1 MSKEARV
8 HVAKAIESDIELGYG
23 IPISIPGIYKL
34 KDAEVYPLG
43 LQTQQTIDE
52 AGRSIPKK
60 RLTHDL
66 SHNREKGCSVNQRI
80 DISSMPR
87 ATYGHTLSRFLHF
100 IHHLRWSFPN
110 EQILC
115 NKIDIEKAYRRLHA
129 SAKAAAKC
137 IAIWHPDEAKRP
149 EDGIGVLLSRLP
161 FGSSPAP
168 PGFCTISEAV
178 FDLADDLLNCPLW
191 DPEELPSPQADLLHD
206 PEPPGDNTPFGVA
219 MEADVKLD
227 PNCKGGTDGFI
238 DDGACAVLA
247 SPSNSRMVARG
258 AQATLMSLF
267 LVFRPLAAALEP
279 MKRPDPPSMRKL
291 EAEGMLREVITF
303 LGWKIDTRAFTIS
316 LPEDK
321 WINWRNEITM
331 CLTRPHVTPEV
342 LASLVGRL
350 NHVCFVIPDARHF
363 RNHLRKM
370 KQVAESVE
378 RSIRISLGARKDLQL
393 WLQFLEYAAK
403 GISINLVVFRKPTLQ
418 SLSDASP
425 WGIGGLSLTTLVG
438 WRHKFTELK
447 QRSFTMNCKEHIG
460 VVVDSIIQAKHDTS
474 KADFPCYLH

>member
-1 MSKEARV
+1 MTPSLQATT
-8 HVAKAIESDIELGYG
+8 
-23 IPISIPGIYKL
+23 
-34 KDAEVYPLG
+34 PL
-43 LQTQQTIDE
+43 
-52 AGRSIPKK
+52 
-60 RLTHDL
+60 
-66 SHNREKGCSVNQRI
+66 
-80 DISSMPR
+80 
-87 ATYGHTLSRFLHF
+87 
-100 IHHLRWSFPN
+100 
-110 EQILC
+110 
-115 NKIDIEKAYRRLHA
+115 
-129 SAKAAAKC
+129 
-137 IAIWHPDEAKRP
+137 
-149 EDGIGVLLSRLP
+149 
-161 FGSSPAP
+161 
-168 PGFCTISEAV
+168 
-178 FDLADDLLNCPLW
+178 
-191 DPEELPSPQADLLHD
+191 
-206 PEPPGDNTPFGVA
+206 FGVA

-227 PNCKGGTDGFI
+227 PNCKDGTDGFI

-258 AQATLMSLF
+258 AQAALMSLF

-279 MKRPDPPSMRKL
+279 IKRPNAPSLRKL

-363 RNHLRKM
+363 MNHLQKM
-370 KQVAESVE
+370 KQVAEDRG
-378 RSIRISLGARKDLQL
+378 RSIQISLGAKKDLQL
-393 WLQFLEYAAK
+393 WLQFLEYAAS

-425 WGIGGLSLTTLVG
+425 WGIGGLSPTTLVG
-438 WRHKFTELK
+438 WRHEFTELK

-460 VVVDSIIQAKHDTS
+460 VVVDSIIQAKYDTS
-474 KADFPCYLH
+474 KADFPCYLHRSDNTSAVGWMHKSNHDPDEAPIHNAISRFHASFMMSRKACHYSQHLPGIENVVTDCLSRDFHLSDAQITAMLTSVHPSLTNLGIKIVQVPEEVTSWIASLAQLKPVL